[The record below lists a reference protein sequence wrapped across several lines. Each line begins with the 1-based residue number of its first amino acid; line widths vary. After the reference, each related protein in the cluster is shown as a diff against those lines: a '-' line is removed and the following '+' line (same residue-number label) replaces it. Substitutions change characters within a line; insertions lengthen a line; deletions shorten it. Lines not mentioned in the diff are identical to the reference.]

1 MPQLSLRLQS
11 LQHPCAAE
19 QVGFHQAYR
28 VDAACMQAI
37 PGLDG
42 AQSLSDLAGQIP
54 NIVSNFLG
62 YSVIPQVLSQN
73 QLANGAMFNTTSRL
87 KQGNSVNGVPT
98 LQALSF
104 RTSGGMT
111 QVTPCFVSCFG
122 CEDTQP
128 CIAYIDGKD
137 EAIAV
142 RRRLWIWNVHI
153 VWQACSCFS

>member
-1 MPQLSLRLQS
+1 
-11 LQHPCAAE
+11 
-19 QVGFHQAYR
+19 
-28 VDAACMQAI
+28 MQGI

-42 AQSLSDLAGQIP
+42 AQSLSDLANQIP

-73 QLANGAMFNTTSRL
+73 QLTDGAMFNTTSRL

-111 QVTPCFVSCFG
+111 QVAPCLACMHRQTAFPCPQNVSKWPLCNITG
-122 CEDTQP
+122 VERQVLLVKLQP
-128 CIAYIDGKD
+128 P
-137 EAIAV
+137 V
-142 RRRLWIWNVHI
+142 RM
-153 VWQACSCFS
+153 